1 MSFLA
6 KAVRRPGTWLLIL
19 LLLGITLLQYAY
31 LLKHPTFLADLTA
44 NLGLTRYTVERVLYL
59 LPIILAS
66 LLFGWRGGV
75 TVTLIAVGCMLPR
88 GILNAPHR
96 VDDLVETS
104 IIFIIGILVSYSLES
119 LKKERERRAQL
130 ETAQKELH
138 VQLHIIEENEKRLA
152 ALNRTASIIS
162 QTLELD
168 RVFDSA
174 VDCVRDVTGVDAVR
188 IYVIDNATQELSLV
202 AYRGIS
208 EEFAAGASGMKIGEG
223 LNGKVAETGEPLFIK
238 DVSEEDRPLRLL
250 AAKEGIRSQLI
261 VPLVSKGKVVGTLSV
276 AMHRERTFLPEDVDM
291 LTAVGNQIGVA
302 VENARLYQQE
312 RKVAEQLRVS
322 EQRYRELFEN
332 AHDAIWLHDLEGN
345 IVAANRACV
354 RLTGYSL
361 EELCNLKATRLL
373 SEDSL
378 DTARDI
384 QSRLIKGDD
393 VGCFGEVKL
402 VKKDGTEAFVQ
413 IASSLVY
420 SNNTPAVF
428 QHLARDITEAR
439 NMQENLRFLLQQI
452 TRVQEE
458 ERKRIARELHDETI
472 QTLVALCLRI
482 DDLASSAKVP
492 QEIRPGLEELYQQA
506 NNIMMEVRRLSQDLR
521 PAALDSLGLV
531 PALEGLASQI
541 TKYSGIVTEVNVVG
555 GKRRLPDEVELVLFR
570 IVQEVLRNVWKH
582 AEATTA
588 NITLEFAEGSIRA
601 TFRDNGKGFDP
612 PKVLSNLPRYGKLG
626 LAGIQERVQLLGG
639 TLAISSELGKGTT
652 ITAKL
657 PF

>member
-6 KAVRRPGTWLLIL
+6 KAIRRPGTWLLIL

-88 GILNAPHR
+88 DILNAPHR

-119 LKKERERRAQL
+119 LRKERERRAQL
-130 ETAQKELH
+130 ETAQKELQ
-138 VQLHIIEENEKRLA
+138 VQLHVIEENEKRLA
-152 ALNRTASIIS
+152 ALNRTSSIIS

-188 IYVIDNATQELSLV
+188 IYVTDNATQELSLA

-208 EEFAAGASGMKIGEG
+208 EEFAAGASKMKIGEG
-223 LNGKVAETGEPLFIK
+223 LNGRVAETGEPLFVK

-250 AAKEGIRSQLI
+250 AEKEGIRSELI
-261 VPLVSKGKVVGTLSV
+261 VPLVSKGKVVGTLCV

-291 LTAVGNQIGVA
+291 LTAIGNQIGVA
-302 VENARLYQQE
+302 IENAQLYLQE

-373 SEDSL
+373 SENSL

-393 VGCFGEVKL
+393 VGYFGEVKL

-428 QHLARDITEAR
+428 QHLARDITDAR

-492 QEIRPGLEELYQQA
+492 QELRLGLEELYQQA

-541 TKYSGIVTEVNVVG
+541 TKYSGIVTEVNVAG
-555 GKRRLPDEVELVLFR
+555 EKRRLPDEVELVLFR

-582 AEATTA
+582 AEATEA

-601 TFRDNGKGFDP
+601 IFRDNGKGFEP